1 MTAVV
6 FVLLPGVHLLDLAGP
21 AQAFHTAG
29 SLGHPYD
36 LAYVAGA
43 EPGEVLS
50 AQGLPLTATA
60 EWPDLDSGDLL
71 VVPGW
76 RAAYDLVAGPRLSR
90 EAAERLRAHHATGG
104 EVASVCAGADALG
117 QAGLLDG
124 RRCTTHH
131 DLQDALSRRYPKAR
145 VVRDVLF
152 TSDDR
157 IVTSAGIASG
167 IDLSLHLLAVRHGP
181 ALAARVARDM
191 VVYARRNG
199 DQPQESVLLRHR
211 NHLDDTVHHVQDVI
225 DARFAEPLPLSALAD
240 GAGVSERTLTR
251 AFVAATGLTPLRY
264 QQALRRE
271 RADHLLAVGTTME
284 SAARAVG
291 FDDARMLRRLR
302 AR

>member
-1 MTAVV
+1 
-6 FVLLPGVHLLDLAGP
+6 
-21 AQAFHTAG
+21 
-29 SLGHPYD
+29 
-36 LAYVAGA
+36 
-43 EPGEVLS
+43 
-50 AQGLPLTATA
+50 
-60 EWPDLDSGDLL
+60 
-71 VVPGW
+71 
-76 RAAYDLVAGPRLSR
+76 
-90 EAAERLRAHHATGG
+90 
-104 EVASVCAGADALG
+104 
-117 QAGLLDG
+117 
-124 RRCTTHH
+124 
-131 DLQDALSRRYPKAR
+131 
-145 VVRDVLF
+145 LF

-240 GAGVSERTLTR
+240 GAGESERTLTR
-251 AFVAATGLTPLRY
+251 AFVGATGLTPLRY

-271 RADHLLAVGTTME
+271 RADYLLAAGTTME